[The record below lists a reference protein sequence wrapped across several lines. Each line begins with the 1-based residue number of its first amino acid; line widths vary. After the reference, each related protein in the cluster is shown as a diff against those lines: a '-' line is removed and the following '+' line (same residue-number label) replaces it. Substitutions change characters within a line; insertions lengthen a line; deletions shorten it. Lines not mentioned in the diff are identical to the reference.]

1 MTIEQLLKGKF
12 KQNQS
17 VHRILNEQDNSGFLS
32 CGYVKKN
39 TQWGSISGWVMTSYD
54 CVWVLSG
61 TGYYEDDQH
70 SRIGLKAGDLIQR
83 LPGVK
88 HSSVV
93 TSDDWMELYIGIGG
107 PLYNTLTNMNVLTQK
122 RPVLTPGLDYKLLEK
137 FINFFDNLNTYGPL
151 ELPLLVSSAISI
163 LSRIHYLDK
172 KSQPSS
178 EEVMI
183 LEMSRNYMLNNLH
196 LRLTVED
203 VANHVNM
210 GYEKFRKMFTE
221 YYNVSPGYYIQQN
234 RIHQAQLLLGE
245 DNLSI
250 KEIASELG
258 YTDTFTFSKR
268 FKKLTTM
275 TPSDFRKIYL
285 LDRSKPKKKT

>member
-1 MTIEQLLKGKF
+1 MTIQQLLKGKF

-39 TQWGSISGWVMTSYD
+39 THWGSIVGRVMTTYD

-61 TGYYEDDQH
+61 TGYYEDDKNGP
-70 SRIGLKAGDLIQR
+70 IDLKAGDLIQR

-107 PLYNTLTNMNVLTQK
+107 HLYNILTNMNVLTQK

-137 FINFFDNLNTYGPL
+137 FITFYDNLNTYGPL
-151 ELPLLVSSAISI
+151 ELPLLVPSAISI

-172 KSQPSS
+172 KSQATS

-183 LEMSRNYMLNNLH
+183 LEMARNYMVETIH

-203 VANHVNM
+203 IANHVNM

-221 YYNVSPGYYIQQN
+221 YYSVSPGYYMQQH
-234 RIHQAQLLLGE
+234 RIHKAQILLGE

-268 FKKLTTM
+268 FKKLTNI

-285 LDRSKPKKKT
+285 LDRPSQKNKK